1 MSTYQMVAKHV
12 EAALAEAA
20 AQKIESEVVAR
31 YLLSEAV
38 RVFKLADRSD
48 KDIAAELTGLA
59 ENLEDDP
66 TYAFMR
72 P

>member
-12 EAALAEAA
+12 EAALAEAK

-38 RVFKLADRSD
+38 RVFKQAERSD

>member
-20 AQKIESEVVAR
+20 AQKIENEVVAR

-38 RVFKLADRSD
+38 RVFKQANRSD
-48 KDIAAELTGLA
+48 KDIAAELVGLA

>member
-38 RVFKLADRSD
+38 RVFKQANRSD
-48 KDIAAELTGLA
+48 KDIASELTGLA

>member
-20 AQKIESEVVAR
+20 AQKIDNEVVAR

-38 RVFKLADRSD
+38 RVFKQANRSD
-48 KDIAAELTGLA
+48 KDIASELVGLA

>member
-20 AQKIESEVVAR
+20 AQKIDSEVVAR

-38 RVFKLADRSD
+38 RVFKLGNRSD
-48 KDIAAELTGLA
+48 KDIAAELVGLA

>member
-1 MSTYQMVAKHV
+1 MSTYQMVSKHV
-12 EAALAEAA
+12 EAALAEAS

-38 RVFKLADRSD
+38 RVFKLANRSD
-48 KDIAAELTGLA
+48 KDIAAELVGLA

>member
-12 EAALAEAA
+12 DAALAEAA

-38 RVFKLADRSD
+38 RVFKQANRSD

>member
-38 RVFKLADRSD
+38 RVFKQANRSD

>member
-1 MSTYQMVAKHV
+1 MSTYQMVSKHV

-38 RVFKLADRSD
+38 RVFKQANRSD
-48 KDIAAELTGLA
+48 KDIAAELVGLA

>member
-20 AQKIESEVVAR
+20 AQKIENEVVAR

-38 RVFKLADRSD
+38 RVFKQAKRSD
-48 KDIAAELTGLA
+48 KDIAAELVGLA